1 MFPSAEII
9 GHDDIYE
16 ELQEHDVATDKR
28 LTSIEH
34 LLQKTGQG
42 KILNELEEHDKI
54 ADKKLSN
61 IEHLLQKLLGLT
73 PAQSKVS
80 ICSQNSET
88 PVISLFPCSTFYHS
102 KSFKLTKSK
111 SCLYLLLYE

>member
-9 GHDDIYE
+9 GHDDIFE

-54 ADKKLSN
+54 TDKKLSN
-61 IEHLLQKLLGLT
+61 IEHLLQQLLGLT

-88 PVISLFPCSTFYHS
+88 PIPCSLVPRSIILRVS
-102 KSFKLTKSK
+102 KSQNQNLV
-111 SCLYLLLYE
+111 YHLLLYE